1 MEQEAIQDQWPEAF
15 KTCWGCGENNEHG
28 LRIKSYWDGD
38 EAVCEWQPEDHHIA
52 FPGYL
57 NGGIIATIIDCH
69 SVNTANSAAYRAQG
83 REPGTE
89 PYIFY
94 VTGSMRIDYLQPTPL
109 GKPVTLRA
117 RIKEMEERKTVVT
130 CSLFSDGVE
139 CVKGETVAVRLSA
152 FG

>member
-1 MEQEAIQDQWPEAF
+1 MSEKAFQDYYPDDVSY
-15 KTCWGCGENNEHG
+15 CYGCGRLNDHG
-28 LRIKSYWDGD
+28 LHIKSYWDGD
-38 EAVCEWQPEDHHIA
+38 ETVCEWQPEDYHIA

-69 SVNTANSAAYRAQG
+69 SVNTANSAAYRAEG

-89 PYIFY
+89 PYLFY
-94 VTGSMRIDYLQPTPL
+94 VTGSMHIDYLRPTPL

-117 RIKEMEERKTVVT
+117 RVMEMGERKAVVA
-130 CSLFSDGVE
+130 CSLYSDGQE
-139 CVKGETVAVRLSA
+139 CARGETVAVRLNA

>member
-1 MEQEAIQDQWPEAF
+1 MEEKAIQDQWPEAF
-15 KTCWGCGENNEHG
+15 KTCWGCGDRNEHG

-38 EAVCEWQPEDHHIA
+38 ESVCEWRAEPHHIA

-69 SVNTANSAAYRAQG
+69 SVNTANAAVYRDEG

-89 PYIFY
+89 PLVFY
-94 VTGSMRIDYLQPTPL
+94 VTGSIYVEYLRPTPL
-109 GKPVTLRA
+109 DKPVTLRA
-117 RIKEMEERKTVVT
+117 RIKEKGERKTVVA
-130 CSLFSDGVE
+130 CSLYSDGVE
-139 CVKGETVAVRLSA
+139 CARAETVAVRLDA

>member
-15 KTCWGCGENNEHG
+15 KTCWGCGENNKNG

-38 EAVCEWQPEDHHIA
+38 EAICEWQPEDHHIA

-57 NGGIIATIIDCH
+57 NGGIIATLIDCH

-89 PYIFY
+89 PYIFF
-94 VTGSMRIDYLQPTPL
+94 VTGSMRIDYLRPTPL

-117 RIKEMEERKTVVT
+117 RVMEMGERKAVVS
-130 CSLFSDGVE
+130 CSLFSAEVE
-139 CVKGETVAVRLSA
+139 CARGETVAVRLNA